1 MYLPE
6 TSETGEWVMSGF
18 ERALQRRV
26 LEGRRKK
33 LQIRAADESCGR
45 KICAVNQR
53 AQTVKVNVKVK
64 QGCTSCPG
72 SPGGSTYTHVTIT
85 RLDVK
90 VKEREGEG
98 QEST

>member
-1 MYLPE
+1 MYLPDAL
-6 TSETGEWVMSGF
+6 ETGEWVISGF

-45 KICAVNQR
+45 KICAVNRQ

-64 QGCTSCPG
+64 QGHRVPVALAALEAA
-72 SPGGSTYTHVTIT
+72 HT
-85 RLDVK
+85 R
-90 VKEREGEG
+90 
-98 QEST
+98 T